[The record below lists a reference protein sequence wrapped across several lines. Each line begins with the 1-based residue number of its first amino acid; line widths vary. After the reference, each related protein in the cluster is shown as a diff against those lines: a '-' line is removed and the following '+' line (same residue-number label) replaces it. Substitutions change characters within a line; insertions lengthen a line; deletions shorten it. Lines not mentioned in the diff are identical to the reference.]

1 MKKYSV
7 LGKWRGLL
15 CNPEIVQIKDEHTK
29 DKETLESSLKLEA
42 GVDTLIS
49 YEEISEGD
57 EC

>member
-7 LGKWRGLL
+7 LGKCRGLL
-15 CNPEIVQIKDEHTK
+15 CNPDIVQIKDEHTK
-29 DKETLESSLKLEA
+29 DKDTLESSLKLEA

-49 YEEISEGD
+49 YEEIGEGA